1 MLAGRPIRA
10 DTLMRNLMMASRPSK
25 LRRGTVVIVNVYC
38 NYCLFSLAIRD
49 SICE

>member
-25 LRRGTVVIVNVYC
+25 LRRGTVVIVNVYLGVLQLLSFLPS
-38 NYCLFSLAIRD
+38 YT
-49 SICE
+49 